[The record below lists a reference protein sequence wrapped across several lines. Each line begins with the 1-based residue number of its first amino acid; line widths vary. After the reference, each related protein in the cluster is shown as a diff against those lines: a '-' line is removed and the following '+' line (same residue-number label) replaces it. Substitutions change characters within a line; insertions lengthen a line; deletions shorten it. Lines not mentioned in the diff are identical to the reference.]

1 MPDSPAEAKFL
12 DKHDKLIAI
21 ERLRMNQT
29 GVMSRQWRWD
39 HFWETVR
46 DVKTWLWFAL
56 IFSISYVNRITIVNH
71 VLTSLTVQGSLGWRR
86 LFRSS
91 SHQVLRL

>member
-39 HFWETVR
+39 HFWETMR
-46 DVKTWLWFAL
+46 DFKTWLWFAL
-56 IFSISYVNRITIVNH
+56 IFSISYVNPC
-71 VLTSLTVQGSLGWRR
+71 LYTVMAD
-86 LFRSS
+86 
-91 SHQVLRL
+91 

>member
-1 MPDSPAEAKFL
+1 
-12 DKHDKLIAI
+12 
-21 ERLRMNQT
+21 MNQT

-46 DVKTWLWFAL
+46 DLKTWLWFAL
-56 IFSISYVNRITIVNH
+56 IFSISYVDRITIPKYL
-71 VLTSLTVQGSLGWRR
+71 LTDVIFQSPLGRCR
-86 LFRSS
+86 LFWSS